1 MKRVL
6 AMLAL
11 VLSSSASTSYFKY
24 FRNIEVV
31 FPGHQQYVG
40 VNEGLWQNARPDL
53 ADLRLYAG
61 QNEVPY
67 ALTIERGSSQTEQK
81 EVRILQPGVI
91 NGKTQFFLDMAGLA
105 EYDRIELNLD
115 TTNFVVKVRVEGQDD
130 LHGRRWLVLSN
141 SILYDLSDDRLG
153 RNTTLRLPLTTY
165 RYLRITLDGPVKPA
179 EVASAVA
186 HMREEEKEIWR
197 TISSQPKKE
206 QQGKDTV
213 FFFSVPKN
221 VPIERLVFAID
232 SAQPNFQRQV
242 ELEREKDIPLTSGQ
256 ISRVHMVRHGQ
267 KIDCEQ
273 TNIELGGIAAETLK
287 VIVHNGDDPP
297 LKTTAVHLEQY
308 ERRIYFSSLPS
319 VALYYGD
326 EKLERPEYDYA
337 KLFQKEAN
345 ASQAQLLPEETNTAY
360 TGRPDER
367 PWSERHPA
375 VLWAAIIAAVVIL
388 GGVALRSMK
397 SATTDSGNQ
406 GSSAQE

>member
-1 MKRVL
+1 MKSVL

-11 VLSSSASTSYFKY
+11 VLSSSASISYFKY
-24 FRNIEVV
+24 FRDIEVV
-31 FPGHQQYVG
+31 FPGHQQYVV
-40 VNEGLWQNARPDL
+40 VNGGLWQHARPDL
-53 ADLRLYAG
+53 ADLRLYAR
-61 QNEVPY
+61 QTEVPF
-67 ALTIERGSSQTEQK
+67 ALTVERGSSETEQK

-115 TTNFVVKVRVEGQDD
+115 ATNFVVKVRVDGQDD
-130 LHGRRWLVLSN
+130 LHGRKWVGLSN

-165 RYLRITLDGPVKPA
+165 KFLRITLDGPVKPA
-179 EVASAVA
+179 AIETAVA
-186 HMREEEKEIWR
+186 HVREEEKEIWR

-213 FFFSVPKN
+213 FIFSLPRN

-232 SAQPNFQRQV
+232 PAQPNFQRQV

-267 KIDCEQ
+267 KIDSEQ
-273 TNIELGGIAAETLK
+273 TNLDLGGIAAETLK

-297 LKTTAVHLEQY
+297 LKITAVHLEQY
-308 ERRIYFSSLPS
+308 ERRIYFKGLPS
-319 VALYYGD
+319 IALYYGD
-326 EKLERPEYDYA
+326 EKLDAPEYDYA

-345 ASQAQLLPEETNTAY
+345 ASLAQLLPEQTNTAY

-388 GGVALRSMK
+388 GVVALRSMK
-397 SATTDSGNQ
+397 RVA
-406 GSSAQE
+406 A